1 LGDRSKAAR
10 QAPIGHRS
18 LTLAEARKESM
29 GGLAKGL
36 EVLVAFGRDAPEL
49 TLSEIAEMT
58 GLPPATARRCLL
70 TLQDLGYVGQN
81 KRLFFL
87 TPKVLELSA
96 AFLEALDV
104 ERIVL
109 PHLTAL
115 ANETGDAAAFTVL
128 QGRDIV
134 YLARA
139 SARML
144 MRLEAHV
151 GSRFPAFC
159 TANGRVLL
167 AGRSDAQID
176 AYLEG
181 PLPALTELTV
191 TDPARLKAEILAV
204 RAQGYAVVEDELAY
218 GVVSLSVPL
227 VDATGKVVA
236 ALNSSGHSKRI
247 DKAHMVAERLDIVRR
262 HADAISAELK
272 HVPQISRMLTDEP

>member
-1 LGDRSKAAR
+1 M
-10 QAPIGHRS
+10 
-18 LTLAEARKESM
+18 LTVPQRFEGVGPLTEARKESM

-36 EVLVAFGRDAPEL
+36 EVLLAFGHESPEL
-49 TLSEIAEMT
+49 TLSEISEMT
-58 GLPPATARRCLL
+58 QLPPATARRCLL
-70 TLQDLGYVGQN
+70 TLQELGYVGAN
-81 KRLFFL
+81 KRQFFL

-104 ERIVL
+104 ERL
-109 PHLTAL
+109 AMPHLTAL

-128 QGRDIV
+128 QGRDVV
-134 YLARA
+134 YLART

-167 AGRSDAQID
+167 AGRTDEQID
-176 AYLEG
+176 AYLRG

-191 TDPARLKAEILAV
+191 TDPKRLKKHILAT
-204 RAQGYAVVEDELAY
+204 REDGYAVVEDELAY
-218 GVVSLSVPL
+218 GVISLAVPL
-227 VDATGKVVA
+227 RDANGKVVA
-236 ALNSSGHSKRI
+236 SINSSGHSKRI
-247 DKAHMVAERLDIVRR
+247 DKPRMVAERLELVRECG
-262 HADAISAELK
+262 AAISAELR